1 TLARAEAAMAY
12 ARAPA
17 LALIVL
23 LPAIFVATALWRGP
37 GMSEGAAPI
46 MPGALA
52 AAGAAF
58 TLAAALV
65 AAFLRLWFL
74 RMETA
79 PTYRRLAQT
88 FDGLA
93 DKRPALHR
101 AAAFPASGALI
112 ATEAGA
118 YDPASGERLTGL
130 DADLP
135 MPAHV
140 AIVGERGS
148 GVQALAALL
157 AGQIEPSVG
166 TITYGGL
173 DLRSLDPAERA
184 HRIAFAGSEAIL
196 IEGTLKQN
204 LLYGART
211 DEREA
216 LGEQGRIALLKLS
229 GLDALIYSRGLEG
242 TIDPD
247 DEPAVAQAVVAARS
261 AVREMLATQGM
272 ARLVEAFDPARYNHQ
287 ATVGEN
293 ILFGEAVGPTFS
305 EERLARQPY
314 LRAVL
319 EAEGLTRSFVEMGLA
334 IARATVEIFSELPD
348 DHPLFD
354 AFSLFPAQERGFFE
368 DLIARQ
374 PNGGSL
380 RRGPA
385 GARDRER
392 LIGLALRYSETRHRF
407 GLVDPELEQ
416 RIVAA
421 RISFARLMPAK
432 FRDKIDLYDPARV
445 TAAASFEENVLF
457 GRITQGEANAEQRVR
472 ALVRQVLADQGLEP
486 TVYRLGLAS
495 RVASSGPGTAMARR
509 QGLTEG
515 GIGPRERVA
524 IDLVRCLVRRP
535 DILVVGLLPD
545 ERKSEEIAARIM
557 RLRMIRQGM
566 GLIVCLPDAATLGRL
581 PPFDAV
587 LTVARNAATLSGT
600 DSAEEAAP
608 SHAA

>member
-1 TLARAEAAMAY
+1 EAALAY

-17 LALIVL
+17 LALVVL
-23 LPAIFVATALWRGP
+23 LPAIFVATALWHGP
-37 GMSEGAAPI
+37 GAPEGAEPT

-52 AAGAAF
+52 AAAAAF
-58 TLAAALV
+58 VLAAAMI
-65 AAFLRLWFL
+65 AAFVRLWFL

-79 PTYRRLAQT
+79 PTYQRLAQAL
-88 FDGLA
+88 DGLA
-93 DKRPALHR
+93 DKRTAPHR
-101 AAAFPASGALI
+101 AAAFPTSGPLI
-112 ATEAGA
+112 ATDAGA

-130 DADLP
+130 DAVLP
-135 MPAHV
+135 MPAHI

-166 TITYGGL
+166 AITYGGV
-173 DLRSLDPAERA
+173 DLRSLDPVERA

-204 LLYGART
+204 LLYGARI

-229 GLDALIYSRGLEG
+229 GLDALIYARGLEG

-247 DEPAVAQAVVAARS
+247 AEPATAQAIVAARA
-261 AVREMLATQGM
+261 AVREALAAQGM
-272 ARLVEAFDPARYNHQ
+272 ARLVEPFDPALYNHQ

-293 ILFGEAVGPTFS
+293 ILFGEAVGATFS
-305 EERLARQPY
+305 QERLAGHPY

-319 EAEGLTRSFVEMGLA
+319 EAEGLTRSFIEMGLA
-334 IARATVEIFSELPD
+334 IARSTVEIFSDLPD

-354 AFSLFPAQERGFFE
+354 GFSLFPARERGFFE

-374 PNGGSL
+374 PDGRSW

-407 GLVDPELEQ
+407 GLIDPELEE
-416 RIVAA
+416 RIVGA
-421 RISFARLMPAK
+421 RASFARLMPPK
-432 FRDKIDLYDPARV
+432 FKDKIDLYDPARV
-445 TAAASFEENVLF
+445 TAAASLEENVLF
-457 GRITQGEANAEQRVR
+457 GRITQGEAGAEQRVR
-472 ALVRQVLADQGLEP
+472 ALIRQVLADQGLEP
-486 TVYRLGLAS
+486 AVYRLGLAS
-495 RVASSGPGTAMARR
+495 RVASSGPGTAVARR

-515 GIGPRERVA
+515 GIGPRDRVA

-557 RLRMIRQGM
+557 RLRMIRQNL
-566 GLIVCLPDAATLGRL
+566 GLIVCLPDAETLSRL

-587 LTVARNAATLSGT
+587 LTVARNAATLASSSPA
-600 DSAEEAAP
+600 DQPAP